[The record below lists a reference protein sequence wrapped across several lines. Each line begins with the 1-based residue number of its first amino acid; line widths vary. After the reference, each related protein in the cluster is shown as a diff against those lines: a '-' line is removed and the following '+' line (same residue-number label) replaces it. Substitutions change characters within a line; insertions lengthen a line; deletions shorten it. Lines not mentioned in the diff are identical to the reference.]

1 MIVFGV
7 KVIRIWIAIKI
18 MLAEIE
24 HVFRPQVVR
33 PVRLGNSVVDD
44 ELKLATV
51 AYILGLVVLFSVGA
65 VAVMLIEQ
73 WTGSNTCD
81 FRTAAASSIACL
93 FNIGPGLGFVGA
105 TANYE
110 WMTTGSKLLLTL
122 MMALGRLEVFAIIVL
137 VIPRFWRAD

>member
-1 MIVFGV
+1 MHNMRHSLSNILPKDV
-7 KVIRIWIAIKI
+7 KILFQYQGSTSGGNAISFS
-18 MLAEIE
+18 LNN
-24 HVFRPQVVR
+24 
-33 PVRLGNSVVDD
+33 RL
-44 ELKLATV
+44 
-51 AYILGLVVLFSVGA
+51 GA

-93 FNIGPGLGFVGA
+93 FNIGPGLGLVGA

-110 WMTTGSKLLLTL
+110 RMTTGSKLLLTL

-137 VIPRFWRAD
+137 LSPRFWRAN